1 MNKYIKN
8 SGLVMLVM
16 SLLLIM
22 AACGSKNDDTSQE
35 QKGTNNDKESTM
47 TETTRI
53 VTDSIG
59 REVEVPIDPQRVIV
73 DWDLGHVLAVGVVPV
88 ASTTKVIGYGEFLKD
103 YYQGQDIVDL
113 GNEDAVSL
121 ETATSLKPDL
131 IITFAEK
138 NVEQYEK
145 IAPTIVFSTASY
157 DSVEAE
163 ITAIGEMLNHQEDAK
178 KFIADYTT
186 RAKVAEEKIKAVIPE
201 GITFSLFTL
210 AEKEIAV
217 IPSGNSG
224 GEAMYDLLKLTPPA
238 SIQKLIEDSNGDWQ
252 KQRISWEIIGDYV
265 GDYVGIL
272 DYGQEY
278 ETTFTW
284 DSLDVVKNN
293 KVITFDGK
301 YFFAADPISVINQA
315 EHMAEQIIELV
326 QKQ

>member
-1 MNKYIKN
+1 
-8 SGLVMLVM
+8 MLLI
-16 SLLLIM
+16 SLLLVM
-22 AACGSKNDDTSQE
+22 AACGSKNEDTSQE
-35 QKGTNNDKESTM
+35 QEGTKDDKEST
-47 TETTRI
+47 TTRI
-53 VTDSIG
+53 VTDSVG
-59 REVEVPIDPQRVIV
+59 RKVQIPMDPQRVIV

-88 ASTTKVIGYGEFLKD
+88 ASTTKVIDYGEFLKD
-103 YYQGQDIVDL
+103 YYQGKDIVDL

-121 ETATSLKPDL
+121 ETAASLKPDL

-138 NVEQYEK
+138 NIEQYKK

-157 DSVEAE
+157 DNVEAE
-163 ITAIGEMLNHQEDAK
+163 IIAIGEMLNHQEDAK
-178 KFIADYTT
+178 KFIVDYTA

-224 GEAMYDLLKLTPPA
+224 GEAMYDLLKLKAPT

-252 KQRISWEIIGDYV
+252 KQRISWEIVGDYV
-265 GDYVGIL
+265 GDYVGVL

-284 DSLDVVKNN
+284 ENLNVVKNN

-301 YFFAADPISVINQA
+301 YFFSADPISVINQA
-315 EHMAEQIIELV
+315 EHMAEQIIKLV
-326 QKQ
+326 QK